1 MDIKRA
7 LMAIIIT
14 LSLTSL
20 AAAQNGGT
28 GPAGAGLCAQT
39 LVEYLDQLPVY
50 EYDTAE
56 IDAASY
62 LREEEK
68 LARDVYL
75 VLSLSWDTPIF
86 SQIARS
92 EQRHMN
98 LVGLLL
104 SRHGLADPVTDDTI
118 GVFANPELGQLFDD
132 LTSLGQQSLA
142 DALVVGATIEDLDLA
157 DLAALGDLSDELD
170 LDLVVENLAAGSRNH
185 LRAFTT
191 ALAANGLTYEAQ
203 YLEQWVMDDILA
215 SEPERGVV
223 YDELGEVLAECGAQG
238 GNGGGNGGDS
248 GAGNGG
254 GGNGNGGS
262 GNGGAH
268 RGGNGG
274 GTGACDGTGPA
285 GRS

>member
-7 LMAIIIT
+7 LIAIIIT

-20 AAAQNGGT
+20 AAAQNGGN

-56 IDAASY
+56 IDAATY

-75 VLSLSWDTPIF
+75 VLSLSWDTPVF
-86 SQIARS
+86 SQVARS

-118 GVFANPELGQLFDD
+118 GVFTNPELGQLFDD
-132 LTSLGQQSLA
+132 LTSFGQQSLA

-157 DLAALGDLSDELD
+157 DLAVLGDLSDEPD
-170 LDLVVENLAAGSRNH
+170 LDLVVENLAAGARNH
-185 LRAFTT
+185 LRAFTN

-238 GNGGGNGGDS
+238 GTGGGGNGPGSGSGGGNGGGNS
-248 GAGNGG
+248 GGTGG
-254 GGNGNGGS
+254 GAGGS
-262 GNGGAH
+262 GT
-268 RGGNGG
+268 
-274 GTGACDGTGPA
+274 GTCDGTGPN
-285 GRS
+285 GRR